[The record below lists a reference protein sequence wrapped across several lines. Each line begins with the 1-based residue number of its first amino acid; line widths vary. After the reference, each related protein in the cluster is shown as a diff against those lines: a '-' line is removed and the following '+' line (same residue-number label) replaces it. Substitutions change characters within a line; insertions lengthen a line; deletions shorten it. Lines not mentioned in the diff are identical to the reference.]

1 MDEKKKEIH
10 RIQLDFTNL
19 MYSVHQ
25 QLSVLSYEII
35 TALLYRWNM
44 PYIVYPKVG
53 SVVFLIV
60 FVYIIQKFLL
70 DEIK

>member
-1 MDEKKKEIH
+1 
-10 RIQLDFTNL
+10 